1 MEGEI
6 MKNIHLLAIDVQ
18 NDFCDRYGALYVKGA
33 ERDTTRLSVFVNRM
47 IYDIDSIHVTLDSH
61 HLVDIAHSVFW
72 INDEGDNP
80 PPRTIIS
87 EEDVVSGVWKASDKT
102 LIDKAI
108 KYVKQLSANGRYPL
122 CIWPNHC
129 IFGSRGWTIQEPFIY
144 SLEEWSRRRVRN
156 VDYHIKGLNMMT
168 EHYSAFKADVID
180 EADPSTLPNIE
191 LVKQL
196 LNADEILV
204 AGQARSHCVNYS
216 VRDLIDAFGRER
228 AEKFVLLT
236 DAMSDVPGFEHLGEK
251 FQKDMIDMGVR
262 IATTENYFG

>member
-1 MEGEI
+1 

-18 NDFCDRYGALYVKGA
+18 NDFCNPLGTLYVKGA
-33 ERDTTRLSVFVNRM
+33 EDDTTRLAALVNRM
-47 IYDIDSIHVTLDSH
+47 IYYIDQIHVTLDSH
-61 HLVDIAHSVFW
+61 HLVDIAHSIFW
-72 INDEGDNP
+72 VNDKGENP
-80 PPRTIIS
+80 PPFTIIS
-87 EEDVVSGVWKASDKT
+87 EEDVVNGVWKASDKT

-108 KYVKQLSANGRYPL
+108 NYVKQLSLNGRYPL
-122 CIWPNHC
+122 SIWPNHC
-129 IFGSRGWTIQEPFIY
+129 ILGTSGWIIQAPFTY

-180 EADPSTLPNIE
+180 KNDPSTLPNIE

-216 VRDLIDAFGRER
+216 VRDLIEALGESN
-228 AEKFVLLT
+228 AAKFVLLE

-251 FQKDMIDMGVR
+251 FQKDMINMGVR
-262 IATTENYFG
+262 IATTKNYIG